1 MPIAIVVIGLFYAW
15 LAWSRKTPWMGRG
28 GWLMTAGG
36 CVLLITTLVHH
47 VSVVALYL
55 AAALLIVATICF
67 VISVVK
73 RELRL
78 SLE

>member
-1 MPIAIVVIGLFYAW
+1 LPIAIVVIGLFYAW
-15 LAWSRKTPWMGRG
+15 LARSRKTPWMGRG
-28 GWLMTAGG
+28 GWLMAAGG
-36 CVLLITTLVHH
+36 CVLIVTTLLHH
-47 VSVVALYL
+47 VTVLALYL